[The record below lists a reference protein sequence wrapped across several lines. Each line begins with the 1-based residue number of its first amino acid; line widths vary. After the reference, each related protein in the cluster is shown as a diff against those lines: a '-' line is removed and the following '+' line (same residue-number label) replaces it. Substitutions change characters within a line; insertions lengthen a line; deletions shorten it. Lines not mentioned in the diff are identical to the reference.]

1 MSEGCRRNDSDVRTS
16 SEAPVYSNNAFPMRS
31 EIPPMPMSLA
41 RAKTE
46 LMLAQERL
54 RAIQKDVDRKMM
66 VRCFDVYLE
75 AIFWDSKF
83 FTIFPL
89 FALGT
94 LKWWGFEI

>member
-66 VRCFDVYLE
+66 VSRFDVYLE
-75 AIFWDSKF
+75 AIFWDSSFLQF
-83 FTIFPL
+83 FL
-89 FALGT
+89 FYL
-94 LKWWGFEI
+94 LEP